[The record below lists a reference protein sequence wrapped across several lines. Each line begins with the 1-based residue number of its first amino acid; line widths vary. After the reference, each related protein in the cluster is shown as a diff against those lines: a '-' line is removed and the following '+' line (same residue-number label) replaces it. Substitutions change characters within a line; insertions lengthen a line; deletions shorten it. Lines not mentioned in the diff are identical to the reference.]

1 MTVQLISIGFGNFV
15 SANRIISIVSPESAP
30 IKRMISDSKERGNLI
45 DATCGKKTKSVIITD
60 SEHLILSA
68 LSPEKMAEKLITKDY
83 LNDEGQEVE

>member
-15 SANRIISIVSPESAP
+15 SANRVISIVSPESAP

-60 SEHLILSA
+60 SDHLILSA
-68 LSPEKMAEKLITKDY
+68 LTPEKMAEKMINQDY
-83 LNDEGQEVE
+83 MNDEGQEVE

>member
-1 MTVQLISIGFGNFV
+1 MTVQLISIGLGNYV

-68 LSPEKMAEKLITKDY
+68 LTPKKMAEKVINNDY

>member
-1 MTVQLISIGFGNFV
+1 MTVQLISIGLGNFV

-68 LSPEKMAEKLITKDY
+68 LTPEKMAEKMINNDY
-83 LNDEGQEVE
+83 MNDEGQEVE